1 MSLFALAGP
10 AQVALPV
17 LRSAGFIALGT
28 LRSLLTVGILFA
40 IALFFKPMIVG
51 VAQAIVLLVKPRVS
65 YAVRRDIHRIR
76 GIKLL
81 NRMARDMESSQPN
94 VAAELRSFAARD

>member
-10 AQVALPV
+10 AQIALPI
-17 LRSAGFIALGT
+17 LRTAGFIAIGT
-28 LRSLLTVGILFA
+28 LRSLLTAGILFA
-40 IALFFKPMIVG
+40 IALFFKPLIVG

-65 YAVRRDIHRIR
+65 YAARRNNQRVT

-81 NRMARDMESSQPN
+81 NRMARDLDASQPN
-94 VAAELRSFAARD
+94 VAAELRSFASRD